1 MDLILTEKGSP
12 AKSFFKKPRLS
23 QAFSDMGEPPL
34 DIGPTRP
41 PVYARGEGGVNA
53 AARRGRETGPA
64 IDKTPT
70 EPYD

>member
-1 MDLILTEKGSP
+1 
-12 AKSFFKKPRLS
+12 
-23 QAFSDMGEPPL
+23 MGEPPL
-34 DIGPTRP
+34 DLEPMRP

-53 AARRGRETGPA
+53 AVRRGPETGLA